1 MLDGRW
7 RTMVDEGIK
16 PVGAALRRT
25 GVSADHLT
33 GIGLVMAGAT
43 AVAIGS
49 GHLFV
54 GLVLLA
60 LAAVPDILDGAVAKA
75 SGTASQRGAFFDSV
89 ADRVTDSLVL
99 GGVAWHLGVTRG
111 GVAPILPFAVMGA
124 SALISYERA
133 KAESLGYSAKGG
145 LMERAERIVVLAVGL
160 AFPVVLVPVLWLMLA
175 TTLLT
180 AGQRFVKVWKQA
192 SVELPAKPER
202 PVGHVS
208 ERWRAWREAT
218 ASERPSRSVTNWRG
232 YTERR
237 SSRDGRRRAR
247 RAWYASADGGRRRNG
262 GRRP

>member
-1 MLDGRW
+1 
-7 RTMVDEGIK
+7 MVDEGVK

-25 GVSADHLT
+25 GISADHLT
-33 GIGLVMAGAT
+33 GVGLVMAGAT

-49 GHLFV
+49 GHLFI
-54 GLVLLA
+54 GLILLA
-60 LAAVPDILDGAVAKA
+60 LAAIPDLLDGAVAKA
-75 SGTASQRGAFFDSV
+75 SGTSSQRGAFFDSV

-99 GGVAWHLGVTRG
+99 GGVAWHLAVTRG
-111 GVAPILPFAVMGA
+111 GVAPILPFAVLGA

-145 LMERAERIVVLAVGL
+145 LMERAERIVLLAVGL
-160 AFPVVLVPVLWLMLA
+160 ALPVVLIPVLWLMLA
-175 TTLLT
+175 TTLIT

-208 ERWRAWREAT
+208 ERWRAWREST
-218 ASERPSRSVTNWRG
+218 GSDRPARSVTDWRG
-232 YTERR
+232 YGARR

-247 RAWYASADGGRRRNG
+247 RSWSTSVGDGGRRRTV